1 MTHLPAPTTHLRP
14 GPALRQRAS
23 PTPSAPRRHRGVY
36 APLPASA
43 VSLAHLEPAKAIYI
57 YRFCL
62 LMPEYQDSTLSP
74 GTTYYD
80 RVVAVNSAGE
90 VVIA

>member
-1 MTHLPAPTTHLRP
+1 
-14 GPALRQRAS
+14 
-23 PTPSAPRRHRGVY
+23 
-36 APLPASA
+36 
-43 VSLAHLEPAKAIYI
+43 
-57 YRFCL
+57 
-62 LMPEYQDSTLSP
+62 MPEYQDSTLSP